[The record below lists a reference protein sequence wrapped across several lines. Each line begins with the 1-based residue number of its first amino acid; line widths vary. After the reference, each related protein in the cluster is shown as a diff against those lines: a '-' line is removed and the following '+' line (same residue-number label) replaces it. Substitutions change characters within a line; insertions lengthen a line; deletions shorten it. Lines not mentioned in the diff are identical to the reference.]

1 MKQLQHLQNAIQH
14 MHNQGITRKQLQ
26 NQYHLTQYGAKK
38 FTDLLAH
45 ETSKAQN
52 KNSGPGETPTLHHTD
67 YTPRTL
73 PKDLK
78 TESIP
83 VTVNHTEPV
92 RETQAQKQNETNE
105 VKDYLAGLEEMVKS
119 VETPVIEWNQ
129 QPTSH
134 GVDLV
139 WHETDTHLGAHV
151 EDRDNG
157 ETVFD
162 TETVKKIMHN
172 KRRKFSEYAANQAE
186 NGGVDTI
193 HWLLGGDIIE
203 GTGIYGGQAHETDS
217 YINEQIEAAGE
228 ELIKTYKLLY
238 SEAEYYDANLQI
250 VCVPGNH
257 GDMRISSASN
267 KASFD
272 DLVYHVLHQAVNMH
286 LNQQEG
292 EDAERV
298 RVKRSDTAV
307 GMTFPLRTHTGY
319 VSHGQHLKRHVGTAS
334 GQRDALSI
342 IDEYGADVIF
352 RGHFHMP
359 KVEDVNGTP
368 VVMTN
373 SIKPG
378 GMYEDE
384 IKAFGD
390 PGYAFYTATDEK
402 PVKDVEFY
410 GTMR

>member
-1 MKQLQHLQNAIQH
+1 
-14 MHNQGITRKQLQ
+14 
-26 NQYHLTQYGAKK
+26 
-38 FTDLLAH
+38 
-45 ETSKAQN
+45 
-52 KNSGPGETPTLHHTD
+52 
-67 YTPRTL
+67 
-73 PKDLK
+73 
-78 TESIP
+78 
-83 VTVNHTEPV
+83 
-92 RETQAQKQNETNE
+92 
-105 VKDYLAGLEEMVKS
+105 
-119 VETPVIEWNQ
+119 
-129 QPTSH
+129 
-134 GVDLV
+134 
-139 WHETDTHLGAHV
+139 
-151 EDRDNG
+151 
-157 ETVFD
+157 
-162 TETVKKIMHN
+162 
-172 KRRKFSEYAANQAE
+172 
-186 NGGVDTI
+186 
-193 HWLLGGDIIE
+193 
-203 GTGIYGGQAHETDS
+203 
-217 YINEQIEAAGE
+217 
-228 ELIKTYKLLY
+228 
-238 SEAEYYDANLQI
+238 
-250 VCVPGNH
+250 
-257 GDMRISSASN
+257 MRISSASN

-292 EDAERV
+292 EDSHRV

-342 IDEYGADVIF
+342 VDEYGADVIF

-402 PVKDVEFY
+402 PVKNVEFY
-410 GTMR
+410 GTQR